1 MFDVIL
7 FCLLRTSEKFQK
19 LRRSLTT
26 NKVAVRMIA
35 CGEGCRLCDAILFMV
50 KKPPEAKYSV
60 ILEPLEVD
68 DLVNP
73 LNVLGF
79 PIVLFLSW
87 NYGFYSLYVYARSVI
102 LCSSA
107 FYLYMI

>member
-1 MFDVIL
+1 
-7 FCLLRTSEKFQK
+7 
-19 LRRSLTT
+19 
-26 NKVAVRMIA
+26 
-35 CGEGCRLCDAILFMV
+35 MV

-60 ILEPLEVD
+60 ILEPLDVD
-68 DLVNP
+68 DLANP
-73 LNVLGF
+73 TAILNVVEF

-107 FYLYMI
+107 FLLLLISYDWVVFIIVGYHVER

>member
-1 MFDVIL
+1 MW
-7 FCLLRTSEKFQK
+7 R
-19 LRRSLTT
+19 
-26 NKVAVRMIA
+26 
-35 CGEGCRLCDAILFMV
+35 GCRLCDAILFMV

-60 ILEPLEVD
+60 ILEPLDVD

-73 LNVLGF
+73 TVILNVLGF

>member
-1 MFDVIL
+1 M
-7 FCLLRTSEKFQK
+7 
-19 LRRSLTT
+19 
-26 NKVAVRMIA
+26 
-35 CGEGCRLCDAILFMV
+35 CDAILFMV

-60 ILEPLEVD
+60 ILEPLDVD
-68 DLVNP
+68 DLANP
-73 LNVLGF
+73 TVILNVVGF

-107 FYLYMI
+107 FLLLLISYDWVVFIIVGYHVER